1 MGRILIADSDP
12 HVLLLCRDELQE
24 EGYEVLLAANA
35 QEALE
40 LTEQSCPDL
49 VVMEIMLPDM
59 SGFETL
65 RIIKGTCRQTPVIFH
80 STYGL
85 PQHHCHCQ
93 VDGFVVKT
101 HNLEPLKNKV
111 QGLLGTRRSSSRT
124 GRRSG
129 RLASRCTAG
138 ECYGVH
144 GN

>member
-24 EGYEVLLAANA
+24 EGYEVLVASNA
-35 QEALE
+35 REVLGLLE
-40 LTEQSCPDL
+40 ESCPDL

-65 RIIKGTCRQTPVIFH
+65 QIIKGTCRQTPVIFH

-85 PQHHCHCQ
+85 PQQPHHCQ
-93 VDGFVVKT
+93 VDGIVLKT
-101 HNLEPLKNKV
+101 HDLEPLKQKV
-111 QGLLGTRRSSSRT
+111 QGLLGTRRFVPAAGKPSPRFSSRC
-124 GRRSG
+124 G
-129 RLASRCTAG
+129 AG
-138 ECYGVH
+138 GCNGVH